1 MCAQC
6 LDILADGIQQGRDE
20 MRAELAEE
28 QDDDVITTT
37 TDTIRL
43 VWKEGHTEGL
53 NAVRQDGEIWRRE
66 QLSWNKGYEQG
77 RNTMRRDVIDL
88 LTTYGPLNSVIPE
101 IMKLLD
107 RELS

>member
-1 MCAQC
+1 MSDCRHGAEMCDQC

-37 TDTIRL
+37 TDTIQL
-43 VWKEGHTEGL
+43 VWNE
-53 NAVRQDGEIWRRE
+53 
-66 QLSWNKGYEQG
+66 GYEAG
-77 RNTMRRDVIDL
+77 RNTMLKDVRQL
-88 LTTYGPLNSVIPE
+88 LVTYGPLNSVIPE